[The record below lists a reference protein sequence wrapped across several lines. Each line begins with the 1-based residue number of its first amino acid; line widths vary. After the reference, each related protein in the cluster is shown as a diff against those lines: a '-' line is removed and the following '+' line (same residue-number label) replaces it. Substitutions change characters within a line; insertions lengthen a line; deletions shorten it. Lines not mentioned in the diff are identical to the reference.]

1 MTELTEKPSG
11 GAVSRVFRFV
21 GDCLREMIHGSWRYW
36 TWMAVLAAMLAVGAW
51 SYAQQLSEGLV
62 VTNLTNQV
70 SWGFYI
76 ANFTFLVGVAA
87 AAVMIVIP
95 AYIFHREDIKDVVL
109 MGDTMAIA
117 AVTMAILFVVADL
130 GRPDRLW
137 HLLPGIGIFNF
148 PESMLAWDVIVLNG
162 YLALNIGISA
172 YVVYC
177 HYRGC
182 EPKLRYY
189 FPFVVVAIFWA
200 ISIHTVTAF
209 LYSANS
215 GRPFWSNP
223 LLAPRFIASA
233 FCSGPA
239 LMIIGLQIIRRV
251 SRYPIKQ
258 SVINHL
264 ALVMAVSLQIT
275 LFLIGA
281 ELFTE
286 FYNEGEHAA
295 SIRYL
300 FLGLD
305 GHDALTP
312 WIWTALLFL
321 GIATFI
327 GTVHPLR
334 QNVITMNIACVL
346 TVAGVWIEKGM
357 GMIIP
362 AFVPTPI
369 GEIYEYAP
377 TPIEIGVTIGIWG
390 LGLLIFT
397 LLAKAAIPI
406 ACGGLRAPDAKQA
419 SPRCDVRGPAGERAG
434 TATAAS
440 TT

>member
-1 MTELTEKPSG
+1 MS
-11 GAVSRVFRFV
+11 SIFYFFR
-21 GDCLREMIHGSWRYW
+21 DCLREILRGSWRYW
-36 TWMAVLAAMLAVGAW
+36 AWVGLLLGLIAFGGW
-51 SYAQQLSEGLV
+51 FYVQQLTEGLV
-62 VTNLTNQV
+62 VTNMTNQV

-87 AAVMIVIP
+87 AAVMLVIP
-95 AYIFHREDIKDVVL
+95 AYIFHRDDIKDVVL

-117 AVTMAILFVVADL
+117 AVTMAILFVVVDL

-137 HLLPGIGIFNF
+137 HLIPGIGRFNF

-162 YLALNIGISA
+162 YLLLNLAISA
-172 YVVYC
+172 YVIFC
-177 HYRGC
+177 HYEGC
-182 EPKLRYY
+182 EPKLRRY

-239 LMIIGLQIIRRV
+239 LMIIGLQIIRKV
-251 SRYPIKQ
+251 SGYPLHQ

-264 ALVMAVSLQIT
+264 ALVMAVALQVT

-286 FYNEGEHAA
+286 FYNEGHHAA
-295 SIRYL
+295 SVRYL

-305 GHDALTP
+305 GHDALVP
-312 WIWTALLFL
+312 WVWTALVLL
-321 GIATFI
+321 GVATLI
-327 GTVHPLR
+327 GMIHPLR
-334 QNVITMNIACVL
+334 RNVITMNIACVL
-346 TVAGVWIEKGM
+346 TIAGVWIEKGM
-357 GMIIP
+357 GMVVP

-369 GEIYEYAP
+369 GEIYEYTP
-377 TPIEIGVTIGIWG
+377 TLTEIAVTIGIWG
-390 LGLLIFT
+390 IGLLLFT
-397 LLAKAAIPI
+397 VLAKAAIPI
-406 ACGGLRAPDAKQA
+406 ECGLLRKPGVDNPAPLCKVQGRSAVHESA
-419 SPRCDVRGPAGERAG
+419 
-434 TATAAS
+434 
-440 TT
+440 